1 MEAACGAAHRKSE
14 MGAWGFPGVSRYKSR
29 LSQPFLAFCDLLQG
43 LLIFHC
49 SYIFL
54 QAKLA
59 PSAARCDPCSSVVNN
74 GRAHPIHALPL
85 PQCGVGRHTAQA
97 RGGERQE
104 AQAAGAPRRLARLGP
119 PSTIC
124 PLASPWR
131 RCPQMD
137 RFIPARSAIDLD
149 VAHYNLLKENCGS
162 GAVASPC
169 KARCGPATPLTPSQL
184 PLGSP
189 GVLAACRPTTASG
202 WLRSWA
208 RSGPMHASWPS
219 KTRWAHGPPS
229 PSAHGRPGSH

>member
-85 PQCGVGRHTAQA
+85 PQCGVGRHAAQA
-97 RGGERQE
+97 CGRERQE

-119 PSTIC
+119 PHDLPVGLTVA
-124 PLASPWR
+124 PLPADGPLHPRAQRDRPGCGALQPAERELRLRRRRLAVQGALRPGDSPQAL
-131 RCPQMD
+131 PG
-137 RFIPARSAIDLD
+137 A
-149 VAHYNLLKENCGS
+149 CG
-162 GAVASPC
+162 
-169 KARCGPATPLTPSQL
+169 LTGRPS
-184 PLGSP
+184 
-189 GVLAACRPTTASG
+189 ACRPNTASG
-202 WLRSWA
+202 WPRSWA

-229 PSAHGRPGSH
+229 PSGTAGPAAID